1 MDNKGFTLVEILSV
15 IVLLSIVI
23 TLTVTISNDVG
34 KNAKIK
40 LLNSKIENIEKAA
53 VLYGQENDDF
63 TTPCDIETKP
73 CYNKVNCY
81 CYNNS
86 VTVQTLVDNKLIQY
100 DAGNNVVNPVNES
113 KNINECNIQLY
124 KKYGKI
130 YAIYDKAN
138 VGNSQCGEN

>member
-1 MDNKGFTLVEILSV
+1 MNNKGFTLIEILSV

-23 TLTVTISNDVG
+23 TLTVTVSNNVN
-34 KNAKIK
+34 KNAKIQ
-40 LLNSKIENIEKAA
+40 LLNSKIESIEKAA

-63 TTPCDIETKP
+63 TKSCNSENEP

-81 CYNNS
+81 CYNNL

-100 DAGNNVVNPVNES
+100 DADNNVVNPVNES

-130 YAIYDKAN
+130 YAIYNKTN